1 MVVMMM
7 MMEEED
13 EEDKEEEN
21 RKKEGTVT
29 DKRELRTQVM
39 RPSNASKKKNT
50 VPPRQAILLSASK
63 LYS

>member
-39 RPSNASKKKNT
+39 RPSNASKKKI
-50 VPPRQAILLSASK
+50 RSLQGK

>member
-39 RPSNASKKKNT
+39 RPSKASKKKI
-50 VPPRQAILLSASK
+50 RSLQGK